1 MSASKCLRSKCTVA
15 CPNIK
20 RRPLSVHVNCYIGT
34 FLAMAG
40 PMRFMIPMAMVT
52 TLLGGDLIVYNGSV
66 LGDGVD

>member
-1 MSASKCLRSKCTVA
+1 M
-15 CPNIK
+15 
-20 RRPLSVHVNCYIGT
+20 HVNCYIGT

-52 TLLGGDLIVYNGSV
+52 TLLGGGLIVYNGSV